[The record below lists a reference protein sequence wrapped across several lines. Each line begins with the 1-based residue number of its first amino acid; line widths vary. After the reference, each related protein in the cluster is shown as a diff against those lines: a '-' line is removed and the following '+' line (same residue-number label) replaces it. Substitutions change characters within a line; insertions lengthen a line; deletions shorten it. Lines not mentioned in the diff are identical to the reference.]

1 MPMDFDY
8 ERRNWWTFVI
18 PVIVVAGLAGAL
30 YYGRKA
36 GAPQPE
42 QPAQTAA
49 APSAA
54 PAPKVDNVLDPP
66 PDPEAPLPNLQSSD
80 PSLLE
85 AITQLFGDKLDAF
98 IVPTDVVRHIVV
110 TIDNLPRKKAAV
122 NLWPLKPMPGNIAT
136 QEAGGEL
143 SLAERNYARYE
154 PLMKLVKGSNVRQ
167 LASTYKRL
175 YPLFQQAYVD
185 LGYPNGYFNNRLVEV
200 IDHLLKTPE
209 LDAPAQLT
217 QPSVYFEFADPEL
230 EQRSAGQKLLIRLGN
245 NNAAAVKLK
254 LRELRREIAKQ
265 PE

>member
-1 MPMDFDY
+1 MGFDE
-8 ERRNWWTFVI
+8 ERRNWWTYVI
-18 PVIVVAGLAGAL
+18 PVVVVAGAVGAV
-30 YYGRKA
+30 YYGRSARDPDPKPA
-36 GAPQPE
+36 
-42 QPAQTAA
+42 AQTAA
-49 APSAA
+49 APSTA
-54 PAPKVDNVLDPP
+54 PAPKVDNPLEPP
-66 PDPEAPLPNLQSSD
+66 PDPEAPLPNLQNSD

-110 TIDNLPRKKAAV
+110 TIDNLPRKRAAV
-122 NLWPLKPMPGNIAT
+122 NLWPLKPTAGAIAT
-136 QEAGGEL
+136 QERDDEL
-143 SLAERNYARYE
+143 TLAERNYVRYE

-200 IDHLLKTPE
+200 IDHLLQTPE
-209 LDAPAQLT
+209 LNEPVQLT

-245 NNAAAVKLK
+245 SNAAAVKLK

>member
-1 MPMDFDY
+1 MEFDD

-18 PVIVVAGLAGAL
+18 PVIVVASLAGAL
-30 YYGRKA
+30 YYVRKTDTR
-36 GAPQPE
+36 QPE
-42 QPAQTAA
+42 VPAKTVAT
-49 APSAA
+49 PTSGA

-66 PDPEAPLPNLQSSD
+66 PDPEAPLPNLQNSD
-80 PSLLE
+80 PTLLE
-85 AITQLFGDKLDAF
+85 AITQLFGDKLDAL

-122 NLWPLKPMPGNIAT
+122 NLWPLKPTAGIMAT
-136 QEAGGEL
+136 QEVDGDL
-143 SLAERNYARYE
+143 LLTERNYARYE
-154 PLMKLVKGSNVRQ
+154 PLMKLVKTSNVRQ

-200 IDHLLKTPE
+200 IDHLLQTPE
-209 LDAPAQLT
+209 LNGPAQLT

-254 LRELRREIAKQ
+254 LRELRREVAKQ

>member
-1 MPMDFDY
+1 VPMDFDD

-18 PVIVVAGLAGAL
+18 PIVVIAGLGGAL

-36 GAPQPE
+36 RSPE
-42 QPAQTAA
+42 PEPAAQTAT

-54 PAPKVDNVLDPP
+54 PAPKVDNVIDPP

-122 NLWPLKPMPGNIAT
+122 TLWPLKPTAGTLAT
-136 QEAGGEL
+136 QEAAGEL
-143 SLAERNYARYE
+143 TLADSNYARYE
-154 PLMKLVKGSNVRQ
+154 PLLKLVKSSNTRQ
-167 LASTYKRL
+167 LAATYKRL

-200 IDHLLKTPE
+200 IDHLLTTPE
-209 LDAPAQLT
+209 LAGPVKLT
-217 QPSVYFEFADPEL
+217 QPSVYFEFADPAL

-245 NNAAAVKLK
+245 TNAATVKLK

>member
-1 MPMDFDY
+1 MEFDD
-8 ERRNWWTFVI
+8 ERRNWWVYVI
-18 PVIVVAGLAGAL
+18 PVIVVAGAIGAV
-30 YYGRKA
+30 YYGRSA
-36 GAPQPE
+36 RAPEKEP
-42 QPAQTAA
+42 PAQMAA
-49 APSAA
+49 APSTATTT
-54 PAPKVDNVLDPP
+54 KVDNVLDPP
-66 PDPEAPLPNLQSSD
+66 PDPEAPLPNLQNSD

-98 IVPTDVVRHIVV
+98 IVPTDVVRHVVV

-122 NLWPLKPMPGNIAT
+122 NLWPLKPTAGSIAT
-136 QEAGGEL
+136 QESDGEL
-143 SLAERNYARYE
+143 TLAERNYARYE
-154 PLMKLVKGSNVRQ
+154 PLMKLVKASNVRQ
-167 LASTYKRL
+167 LASTYRRL

-200 IDHLLKTPE
+200 IDHLLQTPE
-209 LDAPAQLT
+209 LDIPAQLT

-245 NNAAAVKLK
+245 SNAAAVKLK